1 MRNRDNWMWEEACA
15 MLERAERLQRQF
27 FQPGAVARAMPS
39 WEPPADVFESEQ
51 EVDVLVALPG
61 VARERIEVR
70 LSPGLLVVVGERDM
84 PPSGAAIR
92 RLEIPYGRF
101 ERRIPLP
108 GVRLELVRQTLSRGC
123 VRLQLRKHAP

>member
-1 MRNRDNWMWEEACA
+1 
-15 MLERAERLQRQF
+15 
-27 FQPGAVARAMPS
+27 MPS

>member
-1 MRNRDNWMWEEACA
+1 MWEEACA

-27 FQPGAVARAMPS
+27 FQPGAVARATPS
-39 WEPPADVFESEQ
+39 WEPPADVFESDHHI
-51 EVDVLVALPG
+51 DVLIALPG

-84 PPSGAAIR
+84 PRSQDAVIR

-101 ERRIPLP
+101 ERRIQLP
-108 GVRLELVRQTLSRGC
+108 GIHIELVRQTLRRGC

>member
-1 MRNRDNWMWEEACA
+1 

-51 EVDVLVALPG
+51 EIDVLVALPG

-84 PPSGAAIR
+84 PRSQGATIR

-101 ERRIPLP
+101 ERRIALP
-108 GVRLELVRQTLSRGC
+108 GLRLELVRQTLRRGC
-123 VRLQLRKHAP
+123 VQLRLRKHVL